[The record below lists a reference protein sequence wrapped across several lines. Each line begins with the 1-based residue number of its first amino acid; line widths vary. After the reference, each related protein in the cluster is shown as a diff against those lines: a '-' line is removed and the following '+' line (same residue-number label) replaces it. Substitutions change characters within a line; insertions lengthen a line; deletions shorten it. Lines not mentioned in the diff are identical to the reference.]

1 MEKRAMLS
9 CPRLEE
15 YKYFPFGWMAI
26 SAASLW
32 PENPAGSAEMRCT
45 ERKVSLASLAKS
57 LAKTVTVES
66 SSPSTYMKLPS
77 PEKAAW
83 RGPVPGAS
91 VAEKKSLA
99 LGEPEPDVAAAASP
113 LVSVPFLASK

>member
-1 MEKRAMLS
+1 MLAS
-9 CPRLEE
+9 PRLDV

-57 LAKTVTVES
+57 WAKTVTVES
-66 SSPSTYMKLPS
+66 SSPSTYMKLPL

-91 VAEKKSLA
+91 VAEKKSPV
-99 LGEPEPDVAAAASP
+99 LGEPDFAAASP
-113 LVSVPFLASK
+113 LVSVLLVASKR

>member
-26 SAASLW
+26 SAASSW

-45 ERKVSLASLAKS
+45 ERKVSLASLAK
-57 LAKTVTVES
+57 TVTVES
-66 SSPSTYMKLPS
+66 SSPSTYMKLPL
-77 PEKAAW
+77 PEKAA
-83 RGPVPGAS
+83 GGG

-99 LGEPEPDVAAAASP
+99 LGEPDFAAAASP
-113 LVSVPFLASK
+113 LVSVPLVASKR

>member
-9 CPRLEE
+9 CPRLEV
-15 YKYFPFGWMAI
+15 YKYFPFEWMAI

-57 LAKTVTVES
+57 WAKTVTVES
-66 SSPSTYMKLPS
+66 SSPSTYMKLPL

-99 LGEPEPDVAAAASP
+99 LGEPEPDFAAASP
-113 LVSVPFLASK
+113 LVSVPLVASKR

>member
-32 PENPAGSAEMRCT
+32 PENTAGSAEMRCT
-45 ERKVSLASLAKS
+45 ERKVSAAS

-66 SSPSTYMKLPS
+66 SSPSTYMKLPL

-83 RGPVPGAS
+83 RGPVPGDS

-99 LGEPEPDVAAAASP
+99 LGEPDFAAAASP
-113 LVSVPFLASK
+113 LASVPLVASKR

>member
-9 CPRLEE
+9 CPRLEV
-15 YKYFPFGWMAI
+15 YKYFPSGWMAI

-45 ERKVSLASLAKS
+45 EREVFLAS
-57 LAKTVTVES
+57 LAKTVTIES
-66 SSPSTYMKLPS
+66 NSPSTYMKSPS

-99 LGEPEPDVAAAASP
+99 LGDPEPDFAAAASP
-113 LVSVPFLASK
+113 LISVPFVASKR